1 MILRKKVN
9 AVTHGVTYGVTN
21 LTNKTNNKFFT
32 FNGKTMI
39 LKDW

>member
-21 LTNKTNNKFFT
+21 LTNKTINKHKRDT
-32 FNGKTMI
+32 CTS
-39 LKDW
+39 